1 MNIAIGSAFRNAAH
15 YVPRY
20 LSQVADLKT
29 YFGTPHTVRVIAV
42 EGDSTDKTHGALMLS
57 SMAKH
62 IELKVVKHAHGQP
75 WFGSTESP
83 DRLKAL
89 SAVGNAIFDA
99 VDEEKDDVLVYIE
112 SDLLWDAKT
121 IASLID
127 LALNREQGF
136 DVFAP
141 MIFAGEYFY
150 DIWGYRKDGERFLS
164 SAPYHP
170 QAALNNGLNQ
180 VDSVGSCLVMR
191 SNVASACRIRNDYAL
206 VGWCEDARDKGFR
219 IAVDTRLRIQ
229 HPC

>member
-20 LSQVADLKT
+20 LSQVAGLKT
-29 YFGTPHTVRVIAV
+29 YLGEQHSVRVIAV
-42 EGDSTDKTHGALMLS
+42 EGDSTDKTEGALMLS

-62 IELKVVKHAHGQP
+62 ISLKIVKHEHGQP

-83 DRLKAL
+83 DRMKSL
-89 SAVGNAIFDA
+89 SAVGNAIFDS
-99 VDEEKDDVLVYIE
+99 VDDEQDDVLVYVE

-121 IASLID
+121 ITPLVNM
-127 LALNREQGF
+127 ALNREQGF

-141 MIFAGEYFY
+141 MIFAGAYFY
-150 DIWGYRKDGERFLS
+150 DIWGYRKDGERFIPFP
-164 SAPYHP
+164 PYHP
-170 QAALNNGLNQ
+170 ALVTGLNP

-206 VGWCEDARDKGFR
+206 VGWCEDARDKGYQ
-219 IAVDTRLRIQ
+219 IAVHTELRVD